1 MIDILQLE
9 GVHPIDC
16 RNEDGCIVIT
26 IQPSGDHLVTYPEWI
41 LKCFEKYDN
50 GAKIVDV
57 QDPNVVYTIKDNIE
71 ELDLI
76 TEDDLEEFK
85 AARFKTIR
93 DISNHDFKET
103 THPDLFKATDRV
115 ARLFNQKLKMLKQ
128 AIELQEIAFD
138 KAKADG
144 NDEGA
149 EKAEFERKQLDVE
162 LQTLMRF
169 KGNLDKF
176 SRIYSYVAQL
186 IDFGDPELE
195 NFSAF
200 TKLLSK
206 RLNGMS
212 AKEIDISG
220 LVLTGF
226 GIFKKKVNTDGN
238 TDHPE
243 ADGPQP
249 LAPIQGTANGD
260 LQPTKMTYLKEV
272 IELIAQTFG
281 DISNREEQVLYIN
294 HLLTILRKNDV
305 VMAQIE
311 SNQAEEIVLQGNLP
325 SATKGAIIK
334 ALTSHQDLS
343 ALLLKTDAQAMQN
356 VIKVLYKLLKEG
368 ETIDVHRLT

>member
-1 MIDILQLE
+1 M
-9 GVHPIDC
+9 
-16 RNEDGCIVIT
+16 
-26 IQPSGDHLVTYPEWI
+26 
-41 LKCFEKYDN
+41 
-50 GAKIVDV
+50 
-57 QDPNVVYTIKDNIE
+57 VYTIKDNIE

-76 TEDDLEEFK
+76 TEEDLEEFK

-138 KAKADG
+138 QAKADG

-226 GIFKKKVNTDGN
+226 GIFKKKLKTDGD
-238 TDHPE
+238 TEHP
-243 ADGPQP
+243 DSDDPRP

-260 LQPTKMTYLKEV
+260 LEPTKMTYLKEV
-272 IELIAQTFG
+272 IDLIAQTFG
-281 DISNREEQVLYIN
+281 DISTRQEQVVYIN
-294 HLLTILRKNDV
+294 HLVTILRNNDV

-311 SNQAEEIVLQGNLP
+311 NNRESTALQGNLP
-325 SATKGAIIK
+325 PATKGAIIQ
-334 ALTSHQDLS
+334 ALTSHQELS

-356 VIKVLYKLLKEG
+356 VIKVLYKLLKDG
-368 ETIDVHRLT
+368 ETIDVHHLT

>member
-1 MIDILQLE
+1 M
-9 GVHPIDC
+9 
-16 RNEDGCIVIT
+16 
-26 IQPSGDHLVTYPEWI
+26 
-41 LKCFEKYDN
+41 
-50 GAKIVDV
+50 
-57 QDPNVVYTIKDNIE
+57 
-71 ELDLI
+71 
-76 TEDDLEEFK
+76 
-85 AARFKTIR
+85 
-93 DISNHDFKET
+93 
-103 THPDLFKATDRV
+103 
-115 ARLFNQKLKMLKQ
+115 
-128 AIELQEIAFD
+128 
-138 KAKADG
+138 
-144 NDEGA
+144 
-149 EKAEFERKQLDVE
+149 
-162 LQTLMRF
+162 
-169 KGNLDKF
+169 
-176 SRIYSYVAQL
+176 
-186 IDFGDPELE
+186 
-195 NFSAF
+195 
-200 TKLLSK
+200 
-206 RLNGMS
+206 
-212 AKEIDISG
+212 
-220 LVLTGF
+220 
-226 GIFKKKVNTDGN
+226 NTDGN

-281 DISNREEQVLYIN
+281 DISSREEQVLYIN